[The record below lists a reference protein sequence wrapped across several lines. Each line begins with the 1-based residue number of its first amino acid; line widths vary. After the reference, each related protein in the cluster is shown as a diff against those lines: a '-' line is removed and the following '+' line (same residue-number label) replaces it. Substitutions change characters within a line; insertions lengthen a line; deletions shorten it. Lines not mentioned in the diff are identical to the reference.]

1 MCSEAGFLAYVTE
14 FPIAF
19 IVIKNMSHALERIR
33 MAIAPLLD
41 LLWAAQGIVAEIPVK
56 VSRDNQIKAA
66 IAVVIQKRRT
76 AGPTSGR
83 DPGLLSYILEFPIA
97 LVVIKLI
104 AAEIS
109 HVDVRPA
116 VVIVIRDRDTHAEP
130 LSAEAGTLGNVHE
143 GSEAAIAIEPVPVT
157 RMRFIR

>member
-1 MCSEAGFLAYVTE
+1 MT
-14 FPIAF
+14 
-19 IVIKNMSHALERIR
+19 
-33 MAIAPLLD
+33 
-41 LLWAAQGIVAEIPVK
+41 
-56 VSRDNQIKAA
+56 
-66 IAVVIQKRRT
+66 VVIHERGA

-83 DPGLLSYILEFPIA
+83 DPGLLGYILEFPVA

-104 AAEIS
+104 ASEIS
-109 HVDVRPA
+109 HVDVGPA